1 MIKIK
6 IFLINLK
13 TFHFATRHIKT
24 SQEGFFTKVLIKESE
39 EADWH
44 CTYGFF
50 LKIIGIGFISGL
62 SAACC
67 CCYILSNIIQ
77 VKTKKDSH
85 VTSLEDGV
93 RTRTIYSQDGNIKS
107 IATIRN

>member
-13 TFHFATRHIKT
+13 TFHFDRHIKT
-24 SQEGFFTKVLIKESE
+24 SQGGFFTKVLIKESE

-77 VKTKKDSH
+77 VKTKQDSH
-85 VTSLEDGV
+85 LTSLEDGV
-93 RTRTIYSQDGNIKS
+93 RTRNIKS